1 MPRPASNGA
10 MANLTLTRV
19 VFELLTRRKVWC
31 ETIDLT
37 LTRVVFE

>member
-1 MPRPASNGA
+1 

-19 VFELLTRRKVWC
+19 VFELGGRPAMGKTAF
-31 ETIDLT
+31 DLT